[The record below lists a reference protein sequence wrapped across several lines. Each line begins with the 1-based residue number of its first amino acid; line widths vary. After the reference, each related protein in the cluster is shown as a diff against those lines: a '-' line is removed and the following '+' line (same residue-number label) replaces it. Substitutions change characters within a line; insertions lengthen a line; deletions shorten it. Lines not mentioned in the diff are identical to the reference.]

1 MSHDP
6 AGIPAVDVREAD
18 RRRRLPV
25 VGSALPAL
33 LVDVREVGEVVAV
46 RADDVVVLP
55 LSQFALRYREL
66 PSDRPLLII
75 CQSGNRSGMAAGH
88 LIRNGYLDAANVTGG
103 MIAWERAGLPVRRG
117 PLAPGEGALAPG

>member
-6 AGIPAVDVREAD
+6 AGTPAVDVHEAN
-18 RRRRLPV
+18 RLRSLPLD
-25 VGSALPAL
+25 GSGAPAL
-33 LVDVREVGEVVAV
+33 LVDVREVREVIAV

-66 PSDRPLLII
+66 PGNRSLLII
-75 CQSGNRSGMAAGH
+75 CQSGSRSEMAVGH
-88 LIRNGYLDAANVTGG
+88 LVRNGYPDAANVVGG

-117 PLAPGEGALAPG
+117 PLAPGEGELAPG